1 MTKKITILTTF
12 CLSTLIS
19 FSQTKGK
26 VLDFET
32 SEPISFVNI
41 SIKDRNFGTTS
52 NEKGEFII
60 NENTENEFLV
70 VSSIGYENAL
80 VEVAEKEIVIYLKP
94 KTYEIKEVIVK
105 PNKEKREIIVNSLR
119 KKRSNHSFAC
129 NEYAWISAKQFD
141 FKPEYK
147 ETPYIS
153 NIKILTNSR
162 INNAMFNV
170 RILSANEKGEPSE
183 EIYYE
188 NIIAYAKR
196 GKKTVNINLSD
207 KRIKFPEKRIF
218 IALEWLIIEKNE
230 FRYSYTMKGSKKKY
244 EGVSYE
250 PKFSVFNEQGES
262 ETWIYTGGKWYSKSM
277 SQNENEYLDLAI
289 ELTLTN

>member
-1 MTKKITILTTF
+1 MKKIILLTTF
-12 CLSTLIS
+12 CFAIYFS
-19 FSQTKGK
+19 FSQTKGI
-26 VLDFET
+26 VLDIET
-32 SEPISFVNI
+32 KEPIPYVNI
-41 SIKDRNFGTTS
+41 SIKDSNFGTTS
-52 NEKGEFII
+52 NEIGEFNIK
-60 NENTENEFLV
+60 ENTENVFLV

-80 VEVAEKEIVIYLKP
+80 VEVSEKEIVIYLKP
-94 KTYEIKEVIVK
+94 KTYEIKEVFVK
-105 PNKEKREIIVNSLR
+105 PNKEKREIIVNSLK
-119 KKRSNHSFAC
+119 KKRSNNSFAC
-129 NEYAWISAKQFD
+129 NENAWIAAKQFD

-153 NIKILTNSR
+153 NIKILTSSS

-170 RILSANEKGEPSE
+170 RLLSANENGEPFE
-183 EIYYE
+183 EIYNE
-188 NIIAYAKR
+188 NIIAYAKW

-207 KRIKFPEKRIF
+207 KRINFPEKRLF

-250 PKFSVFNEQGES
+250 PKFSVFNEHGES
-262 ETWIYTGGKWYSKSM
+262 ETWIYIGGKWHRKSI